1 MSFSRYEKSVSSLIS
16 LLTLQGNSIVLHL
29 HLEDALSKIT
39 YIALKVCILS
49 LHQTDGLDVV
59 CEMLYWLSLSSSLD
73 ALRFTLD

>member
-1 MSFSRYEKSVSSLIS
+1 
-16 LLTLQGNSIVLHL
+16 LTLQGNAIVLHL
-29 HLEDALSKIT
+29 HLEDALSKIP

-49 LHQTDGLDVV
+49 LHAFPGNQTDGLGVV